1 MKTSFS
7 CTNNGSEQTE
17 VVVLQKL
24 NSIYLVRIVR
34 INVEEFDI
42 HENCIRY
49 MYVDISL
56 TLTFQ
61 TSEMI

>member
-42 HENCIRY
+42 HENCIRN

-61 TSEMI
+61 TSETI